1 MSDKRTAQEIADL
14 VCDQMRSRDRVA
26 TSLRIEWLSVTP
38 GSARLA
44 MEVRDDMLNAFDICH
59 GGIIATLADTAFA
72 LACNSHGQL
81 AVASGISVDFIA
93 PARSGDR
100 LEAVASELEATK
112 RTGLYDVVVRNQ
124 AGATIAIFRGR
135 SANLSG
141 RTFIP
146 RDQAPA

>member
-1 MSDKRTAQEIADL
+1 
-14 VCDQMRSRDRVA
+14 
-26 TSLRIEWLSVTP
+26 
-38 GSARLA
+38 